1 MAIPF
6 SAWERSIAFRYLL
19 TRRRNGGVALI
30 SLISFSAIMLAV
42 AALIIT
48 MSIMNGFRQELS
60 SKILGFNGH
69 AFVVGGEMTPE
80 QRAAVITHIRAV
92 PGVIEAE
99 PVIESQ
105 ALVQGP
111 MAAAGAV
118 VRGADPADLRATRV
132 IASNIKSGSL
142 RGFGVSEDGGDDGGD
157 QVIVGDKLAQTL
169 GISVG
174 DPISIISPS
183 GGDTAFGTLP
193 PRKTYTVGGIFS
205 VGMSEY
211 DQTFIYMPLAQAQL
225 FFGRGQAVD
234 FIEVKFDDPDKATK
248 LESPR
253 LARAAGPGSQ
263 VSDWTEKNQAYFG
276 ALEVERNVMRF
287 IFMFIV
293 ALAALNII
301 SGLVMLVK
309 NKGRDIA
316 ILRTM
321 GAGQGAILR
330 IFFMS
335 GAMIGLAGTVA
346 GLLPS
351 ACCSAGISTRSR
363 RSSSGS
369 PASRCSIQTS
379 ISSATCRR
387 RSTGTRSLPSP
398 CGALAPPSPSPCCRP
413 GAPRASIRWT
423 PCVMSEPVLVL
434 KRPACRVYQT
444 GHRAAGGAE
453 GRRPYRRCRARS
465 SA

>member
-1 MAIPF
+1 MF

-19 TRRRNGGVALI
+19 TKRRNGGVALI

-42 AALIIT
+42 AALIII
-48 MSIMNGFRQELS
+48 MSIMNGFRHDLS

-69 AFVVGGEMTPE
+69 AFVVGGAMSPE
-80 QRAAVITHIRAV
+80 GRAAAIRRIRAV

-111 MAAAGAV
+111 IAAAGAV
-118 VRGADPADLRATRV
+118 VRGADPADLRATTI
-132 IASNIKSGSL
+132 IAGNLKRGSL
-142 RGFGVSEDGGDDGGD
+142 RGFGQGEDGGDE
-157 QVIVGDKLAQTL
+157 VLVGDKLAESL
-169 GISVG
+169 GVSVG

-193 PRKTYTVGGIFS
+193 PRKTYTVGAIFS

-211 DQTFIYMPLAQAQL
+211 DQTFIYMPLTQAQL

-234 FIEVKFDDPDKATK
+234 FIEVKFDDPDKAMK
-248 LESPR
+248 MR
-253 LARAAGPGSQ
+253 GVLAQAAGPGSE
-263 VSDWTEKNQAYFG
+263 VTDWTEKNQAYFG

-335 GAMIGLAGTVA
+335 GAMIGLAGTAA
-346 GLLPS
+346 GLLFGLLFCWNINAIQAFIEWVTGAQIFNSDIYFLSHVPERIDWNEVVAVTIWS
-351 ACCSAGISTRSR
+351 LGAAFIFTLLPAWR
-363 RSSSGS
+363 
-369 PASRCSIQTS
+369 ASR
-379 ISSATCRR
+379 
-387 RSTGTRSLPSP
+387 LDPVD
-398 CGALAPPSPSPCCRP
+398 ALRY
-413 GAPRASIRWT
+413 
-423 PCVMSEPVLVL
+423 E
-434 KRPACRVYQT
+434 
-444 GHRAAGGAE
+444 
-453 GRRPYRRCRARS
+453 
-465 SA
+465 

>member
-1 MAIPF
+1 MTAPF

-19 TRRRNGGVALI
+19 TKRRNGGVALI
-30 SLISFSAIMLAV
+30 SLISFTAIALAV

-69 AFVVGGEMTPE
+69 AFVVGGAMTPE
-80 QRAAVITHIRAV
+80 QRAAAIQRIRAV
-92 PGVIEAE
+92 PGVVEAE

-111 MAAAGAV
+111 IAAAGAV
-118 VRGADPADLRATRV
+118 VRGVDPADLRANPL
-132 IASNIKSGSL
+132 IAHNIKSGSL
-142 RGFGVSEDGGDDGGD
+142 RGFGDGDDGGD
-157 QVIVGDKLAQTL
+157 TVLVGDKLAESL
-169 GISVG
+169 GLRAG

-193 PRKTYTVGGIFS
+193 PRKTYTVGGLFS

-211 DQTFIYMPLAQAQL
+211 DQTFIYMPLSQAQL

-248 LESPR
+248 LKAA
-253 LARAAGPGSQ
+253 LAVAAGPGSE
-263 VSDWTEKNQAYFG
+263 VTDWTEKNQAYFG

-346 GLLPS
+346 GLVFGVLFCWNINAIQAALEWITGVQVFNSDVYFLSHVPEKIDWNEVIAVTLWSLGAAFTFTLLP
-351 ACCSAGISTRSR
+351 AWR
-363 RSSSGS
+363 
-369 PASRCSIQTS
+369 ASR
-379 ISSATCRR
+379 
-387 RSTGTRSLPSP
+387 LDPVD
-398 CGALAPPSPSPCCRP
+398 ALRY
-413 GAPRASIRWT
+413 
-423 PCVMSEPVLVL
+423 E
-434 KRPACRVYQT
+434 
-444 GHRAAGGAE
+444 
-453 GRRPYRRCRARS
+453 
-465 SA
+465 

>member
-1 MAIPF
+1 MTAPF
-6 SAWERSIAFRYLL
+6 SSWERSIAVRYLL
-19 TRRRNGGVALI
+19 TKRRNGGVALI

-48 MSIMNGFRQELS
+48 MSIMNGFRHDLS

-69 AFVVGGEMTPE
+69 AFVVGGAMST
-80 QRAAVITHIRAV
+80 QDRDAAIRRIRAV
-92 PGVIEAE
+92 PGVVEAE

-118 VRGADPADLRATRV
+118 VRGANPADLRATKI
-132 IASNIKSGSL
+132 IANNLKRGSL
-142 RGFGVSEDGGDDGGD
+142 RNFGQGEDGGDE
-157 QVIVGDKLAQTL
+157 VLIGDKLADNL
-169 GISVG
+169 GLSVG
-174 DPISIISPS
+174 DPISIISPT
-183 GGDTAFGTLP
+183 GGGTAFGALP
-193 PRKTYTVGGIFS
+193 QRKSYTVGGIFS

-211 DQTFIYMPLAQAQL
+211 DQSFIYMPLTQAQL
-225 FFGRGQAVD
+225 FFDRGQAVD
-234 FIEVKFDDPDKATK
+234 FIEVKLDDPDKA
-248 LESPR
+248 SR
-253 LARAAGPGSQ
+253 MRGALAKAAGPGSE
-263 VSDWTEKNQAYFG
+263 VTDWTEKNQAYFG

-335 GAMIGLAGTVA
+335 GAMIGLAGTLA
-346 GLLPS
+346 GLVFGVLFCWNINAIQAFIEWITGAQIFNSDVYFLSHVPERIDWNEVIAVTLWSLGAAFTFTLLP
-351 ACCSAGISTRSR
+351 AWR
-363 RSSSGS
+363 
-369 PASRCSIQTS
+369 ASR
-379 ISSATCRR
+379 
-387 RSTGTRSLPSP
+387 LDPVD
-398 CGALAPPSPSPCCRP
+398 ALRY
-413 GAPRASIRWT
+413 
-423 PCVMSEPVLVL
+423 E
-434 KRPACRVYQT
+434 
-444 GHRAAGGAE
+444 
-453 GRRPYRRCRARS
+453 
-465 SA
+465 